1 MGAAQAGVAPQNC
14 EDPVPGSLRRRLRA
28 WRRLTNDRWV
38 IKTIKRGL
46 QLEFASRPSRP
57 KYLPNH
63 PMTPDMAAFVTMELR
78 RLLVVGAISR
88 CSTRPLMCLPLGVV
102 PKKNGKL
109 RLIHDL
115 RFLNSRLR
123 RPPRFKLEDLS
134 TVAEQLKEGD
144 QMMTFDLEQGYYHI
158 EINERYR
165 KYMGFEWEGQF
176 YVWNVLPFGLSTA
189 PLVFTKVLRPV
200 AQHLRSLGLRINLY
214 LDDFLLMVARGELP
228 AQHRDLLM
236 RTLKHFGLHLN
247 LEKSMLTPSMQAE
260 YLGMQINTDGR
271 PTFSVPRARIKK
283 IRHEVSRTLRATVPF
298 PARHLARL
306 AGICVSTLRAILP
319 GRMLL
324 RNVYRQLCAVDLDKT
339 IVLSQGSREDLQW
352 WLHALTNWN
361 GAAALPLPSELTL
374 TTDSSDLGWGATLG
388 DKEARGSWT
397 RSYSARHHINAREL
411 EAVLLGLLSFKDLL
425 RGRSVLLRSDNVTVV
440 ASVNRLYGR
449 SPRLNALIRRIFH
462 LCRDLNITLRAVWI
476 PGATNVEA
484 DRLSRLLDPTDW
496 EVTPTAFSLI
506 DLTFG
511 PHTVDRMASSL
522 NAKTRRFNSR
532 LFDPRAEAV
541 NCFAQDWAG
550 EINYVAPPF
559 ALIPTVIRQVLRCKA
574 LATIVVPVWPASWW
588 WNRLLKLSVRPPLFL
603 GSADA
608 VFRAGPSGRVE
619 PFRNPNWD
627 FAAFQIS
634 G

>member
-1 MGAAQAGVAPQNC
+1 MGTPHAGVVPQTC

-28 WRRLTNDRWV
+28 WRRLTDDRWV

-46 QLEFASRPSRP
+46 QLDFLSRPTRP
-57 KYLPNH
+57 KFLPNH
-63 PMTPDMAAFVTMELR
+63 RMTPDKAAFITAELQ
-78 RLLVVGAISR
+78 RLLAVGAIAQRNSR
-88 CSTRPLMCLPLGVV
+88 PFMCLPLGVV

-115 RFLNSRLR
+115 RALNARLR

-134 TVAEQLKEGD
+134 TVAEQLAEGD
-144 QMMTFDLEQGYYHI
+144 QLMTFDLEQGYYHI

-165 KYMGFEWEGQF
+165 KYLGFEWAGQF
-176 YVWNVLPFGLSTA
+176 YVWNVLPFGLSVA
-189 PLVFTKVLRPV
+189 PLVFTKMLRPV
-200 AQHLRSLGLRINLY
+200 AQHLRSLGLRISVY
-214 LDDFLLMVARGELP
+214 LDDFLLMVAAGELP
-228 AQHRDLLM
+228 VQHRDLLM
-236 RTLKHFGLHLN
+236 RTLRHFGLHLN
-247 LEKSMLTPSMQAE
+247 LEKSVLTPSTCVE
-260 YLGMQINTDGR
+260 YLGMQIDTSSR

-283 IRHEVSRTLRATVPF
+283 IRHEIARTLRAASPF

-306 AGICVSTLRAILP
+306 AGICVSTLRAVLP

-324 RNVYRQLCAVDLDKT
+324 RNVYRQLSGTDLDRT
-339 IVLSQGSREDLQW
+339 IVLSPGSREDLRW
-352 WLHALTNWN
+352 WLHALTHWN
-361 GAAALPLPSELTL
+361 GASALPLPAELTL

-388 DKEARGSWT
+388 DREARGSWPH
-397 RSYSARHHINAREL
+397 RHSARHHINAREL
-411 EAVLLGLLSFKDLL
+411 EAVLLGLQSFKGLL
-425 RGRSVLLRSDNVTVV
+425 ANRSLLLRSDNVTVV

-449 SPRLNALIRRIFH
+449 SPRLNMLIRQIFH
-462 LCRDLNITLRAVWI
+462 LCRAINLTLRAVWI
-476 PGATNVEA
+476 PGAANVEA
-484 DRLSRLLDPTDW
+484 DRLSRQLDPTDW

-541 NCFAQDWAG
+541 NCFAQDWRG
-550 EINYVAPPF
+550 EVNYVAPPF
-559 ALIPTVIRQVLRCKA
+559 ALIPTVIRHVRRCRA
-574 LATIVVPVWPASWW
+574 LTTIIVPIWPSAWW
-588 WNRLLKLSVRPPLFL
+588 WNLLRRLSVRPPLFL

-608 VFRAGPSGRVE
+608 IFQAGPSGRVE
-619 PFRNPNWD
+619 PFRNPYWD